1 MVDKTAKPSVASLI
15 ASLAGVFK
23 AIPSDKL
30 EDLTDVV
37 DMWTEPKGEHG
48 SPSRAEIVTGPA
60 ERMSGDGAVKMIGE
74 YSTVAPQ
81 QGLTAQ
87 YAEFQRMLDGWGKS
101 FAADLTGKLNP
112 VLARHDAALKSIM
125 GIFAELQKAQSAT
138 AAAQTAAAPDAPSAD
153 TFLGKSLIKLAKA
166 KSALRKA
173 DLADET
179 ERDVRKGFLEEANDL
194 LKSAK
199 RLLAKASEDMEDTA
213 DEEGCEKALSTLRA
227 LTKAVAK
234 ADEDDKKRDEEE
246 AAEKARVAK
255 SEEETKKKIEE
266 AKKDG
271 EKEKQAEKE
280 AAEAA
285 EKARQAAEAAA
296 KSNAVSQEQI
306 LKALEGLTV
315 LPTTVQGLIDAV
327 MGKSQNPGGAPEIT
341 KGQVLEVDFAK
352 RVDQAI
358 DENRLSDEG
367 ITRAMSLVQH
377 MHLAKAG
384 RIDMKVVEQ
393 EIDKSPAEVR
403 DLFRQAA

>member
-1 MVDKTAKPSVASLI
+1 
-15 ASLAGVFK
+15 
-23 AIPSDKL
+23 
-30 EDLTDVV
+30 
-37 DMWTEPKGEHG
+37 
-48 SPSRAEIVTGPA
+48 
-60 ERMSGDGAVKMIGE
+60 
-74 YSTVAPQ
+74 
-81 QGLTAQ
+81 
-87 YAEFQRMLDGWGKS
+87 
-101 FAADLTGKLNP
+101 
-112 VLARHDAALKSIM
+112 
-125 GIFAELQKAQSAT
+125 
-138 AAAQTAAAPDAPSAD
+138 
-153 TFLGKSLIKLAKA
+153 
-166 KSALRKA
+166 
-173 DLADET
+173 
-179 ERDVRKGFLEEANDL
+179 VRKGFLEEANDL

-285 EKARQAAEAAA
+285 DKARQAAEAAA

>member
-112 VLARHDAALKSIM
+112 VLARHDAALKSIL
-125 GIFAELQKAQSAT
+125 GIFAELQKAQTAT
-138 AAAQTAAAPDAPSAD
+138 AAAQMAALAAPSAD

-403 DLFRQAA
+403 DLFRPAA

>member
-112 VLARHDAALKSIM
+112 VLARHDAALKSIL
-125 GIFAELQKAQSAT
+125 GIFAELQKAQTAT
-138 AAAQTAAAPDAPSAD
+138 AAAQIAAAPAAPSAD

-285 EKARQAAEAAA
+285 EKARQAAEAAT

-403 DLFRQAA
+403 DLFRPAA

>member
-112 VLARHDAALKSIM
+112 VLARHDAALKSIL
-125 GIFAELQKAQSAT
+125 GIFAELQKAQTAT
-138 AAAQTAAAPDAPSAD
+138 AAAQTAAAPAAPSAD

-403 DLFRQAA
+403 DLFRPAA